1 MSALRKSEI
10 SYSIEEYLS
19 VENAANTRHEY
30 FQGQIY
36 AMAGTTSRHNDIAV
50 NILASLHNQL
60 RGRGCV
66 PRGMDQRVYIA
77 EADLLTYPD
86 VLVVCPPQRYSEQD
100 RLALVDATVIIEI
113 LSPST
118 ARYDR
123 GGKFEAYKFLPSLR
137 HYVLIE
143 TERAEITHWRLENE
157 QWQSETLTD
166 LGDSMSLSAIDCVL
180 NVGEIYER
188 IEF

>member
-10 SYSIEEYLS
+10 HFTFEEYLNL
-19 VENAANTRHEY
+19 ENVANMRHEY

-36 AMAGTTSRHNDIAV
+36 AMAGTMPRHNIIAINV
-50 NILASLHNQL
+50 AANLFNQV
-60 RGRGCV
+60 RGRPCDA
-66 PRGMDQRVYIA
+66 RGMDQRLYIA
-77 EADLLTYPD
+77 ESDLLTYPD
-86 VLVVCPPQRYSEQD
+86 VLVACPPHRYSERD
-100 RLALVDATVIIEI
+100 ANALVDATVILEV

-143 TERAEITHWRLENE
+143 TERAEVTHWRLENE
-157 QWQSETLTD
+157 QWQSETLAEP
-166 LGDSMSLSAIDCVL
+166 GNSMSLSAIDCAL